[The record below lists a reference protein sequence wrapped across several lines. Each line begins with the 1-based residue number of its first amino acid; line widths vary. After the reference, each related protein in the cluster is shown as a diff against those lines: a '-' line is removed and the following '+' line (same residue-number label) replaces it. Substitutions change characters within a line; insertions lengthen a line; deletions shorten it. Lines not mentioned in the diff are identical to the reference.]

1 MEHGP
6 MSRTSALHRRLGVV
20 AVAGAVSA
28 LVAALALAAPAR
40 LVREESVVL
49 PGATPLGLSAAAGYR
64 LVKSWDFVTKVRDEA
79 ALRAEFHTRYI
90 YENGTLDHLNDEWSR
105 YKDDENHVFTPAG
118 LALVARS
125 AGAPAPGGVSSGMLR
140 SRWTGKYGVFEI
152 RLQAPKGRGLW
163 PAFWLNPEDKRWPP
177 EIDVVEL
184 VNDRGPTPDRSFHF
198 LHGAGKS
205 HDKPLVSALDRHGA
219 YLAKRDFS
227 ADFHVFSVEWTPSR
241 VRHRV
246 DGVLVA
252 DRAFRWIHDDGR
264 DAGPAHV
271 LVNLAV
277 GGKWPGPPVDASVF
291 PASLVVSHL
300 RIWQR

>member
-1 MEHGP
+1 MELGP
-6 MSRTSALHRRLGVV
+6 MSRASATPRRLALVT
-20 AVAGAVSA
+20 VAGAVIA
-28 LVAALALAAPAR
+28 LMAAFAMAAPAR
-40 LVREESVVL
+40 VQAEPNVTL
-49 PGATPLGLSAAAGYR
+49 PSGTPLGLTADAGYR
-64 LVKSWDFVTKVRDEA
+64 LVKNWDFVTKLRDEA
-79 ALRAEFHTRYI
+79 ALRAEFQTRYI
-90 YENGTLDHLNDEWSR
+90 YENGALDHLNDEWSR
-105 YKDDENHVFTPAG
+105 YRDEQNHVFTPAG

-125 AGAPAPGGVSSGMLR
+125 KGALAPGAISSGMLR

-152 RLQAPKGRGLW
+152 RMRAPKGRGLW

-205 HDKPLVSALDRHGA
+205 RDQPLVSALDRYGA
-219 YLAKRDFS
+219 YVPKQDFS
-227 ADFHVFSVEWTPSR
+227 ADFHVFSVEWTPTR

-252 DRAFRWIHDDGR
+252 DRAFRWIHDDGK

-277 GGKWPGPPVDASVF
+277 GGKWPGPPADASIF
-291 PASLVVSHL
+291 PASLVISHL
-300 RIWQR
+300 RVWQQ